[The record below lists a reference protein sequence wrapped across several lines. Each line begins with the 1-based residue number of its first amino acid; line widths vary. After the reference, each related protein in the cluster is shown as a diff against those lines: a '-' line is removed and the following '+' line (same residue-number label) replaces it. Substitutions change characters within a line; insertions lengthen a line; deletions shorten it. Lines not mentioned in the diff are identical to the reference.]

1 METIKIDFVD
11 FYPNF
16 VKNNNEL
23 YNALSKK
30 FNLQISSSP
39 DYIIYSCYGNE
50 HLKYDCIKIF
60 FTGENLVP
68 DFNFCDYAIGFH
80 FIDFED
86 RYLRLPLA
94 VIRKPYA
101 SLPDKKIDKEKA
113 LNRKFCNFVYSNQG
127 NFNSIRNRFFHE
139 LLKYKHIDS
148 GGRVLNNIG
157 APVKDKLAFI
167 ADYKFTIA
175 IENSSVNGYVTEKII
190 DPMSVNSVPIY
201 WGSKSIDADFNT
213 ASFIVIKD
221 DSDKAIQEAI
231 EKIIF
236 LDTHDDEYIKLLS
249 QPWLKPG
256 QYVNYEE
263 VLCDFFGH
271 IIEQPHKDAYR
282 RALNGFNMRHVGR
295 MIKLYESVKNRTID
309 NEISFREI
317 MKLLLRK
324 VKGKCPYK

>member
-23 YNALSKK
+23 YNALAEK

-50 HLKYDCIKIF
+50 HLKYDGIKIF

-86 RYLRLPLA
+86 RYLRLPLS
-94 VIRKPYA
+94 VIRGSYKNIA
-101 SLPDKKIDKEKA
+101 DKKIDREKA

-127 NFNSIRNRFFHE
+127 NAHPIRNKFFNE
-139 LLKYKHIDS
+139 LSKYKKVDS
-148 GGRVLNNIG
+148 GGKAFNNIG
-157 APVKDKLAFI
+157 GAVADKFAFI
-167 ADYKFTIA
+167 AEYKFTIA
-175 IENSSVNGYVTEKII
+175 IENSSVNGYVTEKIVE
-190 DPMSVNSVPIY
+190 PMSVNSVPVY
-201 WGSKSIDADFNT
+201 WGSKSIGADFNT
-213 ASFIVIKD
+213 DAFVVIRD
-221 DSDKAIQEAI
+221 DSDEAIREAIQRI
-231 EKIIF
+231 RF
-236 LDTHDDEYIKLLS
+236 LDQNDDEYLKLLS
-249 QPWLKPG
+249 QPWVKPG
-256 QYVNYEE
+256 QYVNFEE
-263 VLCDFFGH
+263 TLQQFFGH
-271 IIEQPHKDAYR
+271 IVSQPFHTAGR
-282 RALNGFNMRHVGR
+282 RALNGFNMRYVGK
-295 MIKLYESVKNRTID
+295 MIKFYESVKNRTID

-324 VKGKCPYK
+324 VKRKMPL